1 MNELESKLAVMEGM
15 KPIPESK
22 LVDII
27 KEITHKFEESEKSI
41 EESLKQFCE
50 STCVT

>member
-1 MNELESKLAVMEGM
+1 MNEMERKLAAIESV

-50 STCVT
+50 SSDVT